1 MLHGCNGASPF
12 CWAHQGRL
20 IIVLLGDQVY
30 CIKCGELNEN
40 TPKRY
45 SRPGGRGGWGTGAL

>member
-1 MLHGCNGASPF
+1 MDAVGLLLSSGHTM
-12 CWAHQGRL
+12 L

-45 SRPGGRGGWGTGAL
+45 SKPGVRYQGV